1 MIIFA
6 HRGYSGRYPENTIL
20 SFQEALK
27 LSIYGIE
34 LDVHKSKDGELVVIH
49 DEDIK
54 RTFKGKGL
62 IKDYTLE
69 DLNGFKCKKF
79 KYRNN
84 KLCKIPTLEEVLQL
98 IKNTNCTLNIEAK
111 TNVFNYHL
119 EEDVLKL
126 VRKYNLD
133 DRVLISSFNHKC
145 IKDFQNLNSKIKY
158 GALYLNKKDFYP
170 EDNVVDH
177 AKKLNVYSIHLSK
190 KLATKEIVELAHKNN
205 LKVLVYTVN
214 LPCTMNKMIK
224 LNVDGIFTNYP
235 SLMKKILY
243 KNKVDNINY

>member
-6 HRGYSGRYPENTIL
+6 HRGYRGRYPENTIL

-34 LDVHKSKDGELVVIH
+34 LDVHKSKDGKLVVIH
-49 DEDIK
+49 DEDVK

-62 IKDYTLE
+62 IKDYNLE
-69 DLNGFKCKKF
+69 DLKSFKCKQL

-84 KLCKIPTLEEVLQL
+84 ELCKVPTLEEVFEL
-98 IKNTNCTLNIEAK
+98 IKNTNCILNIEAK

-126 VRKYNLD
+126 IQEYNLEN
-133 DRVLISSFNHKC
+133 RVLISSFNHKC

-158 GALYLNKKDFYP
+158 GALYLNKKDYYP
-170 EDNVVDH
+170 ENNVADH
-177 AKKLNVYSIHLSK
+177 AKKLNVYSIHISR
-190 KLATKEIVELAHKNN
+190 KLASKEIVELAHKNN
-205 LKVLVYTVN
+205 LKVFVYTIN
-214 LPCTMNKMIK
+214 FPCLMKKMIK

-235 SLMKKILY
+235 ILMKKVLD
-243 KNKVDNINY
+243 KNKVDNINN